1 MSNIRRPIII
11 KVPGDTGPRGER
23 GFPLVLKGVLNNV
36 SELDTLP
43 DPINP
48 GHSYI
53 IDGFLYSRDDAGQ
66 WVEGGRVTT
75 SVSVGDTTTGSPGS
89 EASVDVT
96 FGDGEDEGSIVL
108 NFTIPQGPQGIQ
120 GIQGIQGEQGIQGPQ
135 GEVGPQGPQGIQG
148 PIGEGIQLSGVV
160 NTVNDL
166 PENPQVGDAYL
177 VLFEDGES

>member
-1 MSNIRRPIII
+1 VSEIRRPIII

-23 GFPLVLKGVLNNV
+23 GFPLVLKGVLD
-36 SELDTLP
+36 SESDLDNL
-43 DPINP
+43 DEPINP

-53 IDGFLYSRDDAGQ
+53 IDGFLFSRDD
-66 WVEGGRVTT
+66 EGGWTNAGRVTT
-75 SVSVGDTTTGSPGS
+75 NVSVGDTETGAPGTQ
-89 EASVDVT
+89 ASVDVE

-108 NFTIPQGPQGIQ
+108 NFTIPQGPQGV
-120 GIQGIQGEQGIQGPQ
+120 QGIQGEVGPQGVQGVQ

-160 NTVNDL
+160 DTVGDL
-166 PENPQVGDAYL
+166 PSNPQVGDAYL